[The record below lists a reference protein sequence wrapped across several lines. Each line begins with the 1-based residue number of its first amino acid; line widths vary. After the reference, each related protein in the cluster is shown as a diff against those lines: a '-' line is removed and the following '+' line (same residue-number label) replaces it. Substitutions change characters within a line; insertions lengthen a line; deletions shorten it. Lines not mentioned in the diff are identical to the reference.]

1 MVRTALMFVMAL
13 AGVTLLVSPD
23 TNWVPAP
30 VAAPV
35 DPATVAEAVE
45 EPATFANED
54 GTPSFIVP
62 VKRVAFPTLPTNVAE
77 LPAATEAVE
86 APSGDIR
93 IVTAEALN
101 IRDRPSSSSNVLGKL
116 VAGDSVTVIGQERT
130 WLEVVTADGKSGW
143 ISGKFVKTPS

>member
-1 MVRTALMFVMAL
+1 MVRTALMFIAAL

-23 TNWVPAP
+23 ADWVPAP

-35 DPATVAEAVE
+35 SDATVAEITA
-45 EPATFANED
+45 EPEVLPADE
-54 GTPSFIVP
+54 GRPSFIVP
-62 VKRVAFPTLPTNVAE
+62 VKRVAFPEMPSQVAE
-77 LPAATEAVE
+77 VPVE
-86 APSGDIR
+86 AIETPALSGDVR

-130 WLEVVTADGKSGW
+130 WLEVVTASGTTGW

>member
-1 MVRTALMFVMAL
+1 MVRTALMFVLAL

-35 DPATVAEAVE
+35 MPADVAEVVA
-45 EPATFANED
+45 EPETFANAD

-77 LPAATEAVE
+77 IPAAEAVE

-116 VAGDSVTVIGQERT
+116 VAGDSVIVIGQERT
-130 WLEVVTADGKSGW
+130 WLEVTTADGKTGW

>member
-1 MVRTALMFVMAL
+1 MVRTALMFVVAL

-23 TNWVPAP
+23 ANWVPALI
-30 VAAPV
+30 AAPV
-35 DPATVAEAVE
+35 ETVEVAEPVE
-45 EPATFANED
+45 PVVAED
-54 GTPSFIVP
+54 AGPSFIVP
-62 VKRVAFPTLPTNVAE
+62 VKRVAFPEMPTTVAE
-77 LPAATEAVE
+77 VPVEEVAAPV
-86 APSGDIR
+86 SGDVR

-116 VAGDSVTVIGQERT
+116 IAGDEVTVVGQERT

>member
-1 MVRTALMFVMAL
+1 MVRTALMFVVAL

-23 TNWVPAP
+23 ANWVPAL

-35 DPATVAEAVE
+35 ETVEVAEAVE
-45 EPATFANED
+45 PAVTEESA
-54 GTPSFIVP
+54 PSFIVP
-62 VKRVAFPTLPTNVAE
+62 VKRVAFPEMPTTVAE
-77 LPAATEAVE
+77 IPVETVAA
-86 APSGDIR
+86 PLSGDVR

-101 IRDRPSSSSNVLGKL
+101 IRDQPSSSSNVLGKL
-116 VAGDSVTVIGQERT
+116 VAGDEVTVVGQERT

>member
-1 MVRTALMFVMAL
+1 MLVIAL

-23 TNWVPAP
+23 SNWVPAP
-30 VAAPV
+30 AAAPV
-35 DPATVAEAVE
+35 EPEAVAEVIA
-45 EPATFANED
+45 EPQTFGTED
-54 GTPSFIVP
+54 NTPSFIVP
-62 VKRVAFPTLPTNVAE
+62 VKRVAFPTLPANVAE
-77 LPAATEAVE
+77 IPAAAEAVDV
-86 APSGDIR
+86 PSGDIR

-130 WLEVVTADGKSGW
+130 WLQVMTKDGQSGW